1 MKNKI
6 KPFALIW
13 ILLICILPSFK
24 NLNPFINLTLSILPL
39 IIGENWKK
47 IFPPTPFIIVFIFT
61 YLLLLLSLLLFLC
74 ESYFHDLPEE
84 GQCPQYHDGIA
95 NHAKPT
101 QIL

>member
-1 MKNKI
+1 MPDMDSITDNG
-6 KPFALIW
+6 ALCLPKERHVILAYIYIFT
-13 ILLICILPSFK
+13 ILLR
-24 NLNPFINLTLSILPL
+24 
-39 IIGENWKK
+39 
-47 IFPPTPFIIVFIFT
+47 
-61 YLLLLLSLLLFLC
+61 LLLFLC

>member
-1 MKNKI
+1 MPDMDSITDNG
-6 KPFALIW
+6 AL
-13 ILLICILPSFK
+13 CLPK
-24 NLNPFINLTLSILPL
+24 
-39 IIGENWKK
+39 ERHV
-47 IFPPTPFIIVFIFT
+47 IFNIIFT
-61 YLLLLLSLLLFLC
+61 YLLLLLRLLLFLC